1 MFTSTQTILEKID
14 FTNWVSVIIATI
26 DGSILSLLPIAEK
39 PFRRLMMLQNKL
51 VDCMQHRAGLNPR
64 AFR

>member
-1 MFTSTQTILEKID
+1 M
-14 FTNWVSVIIATI
+14 
-26 DGSILSLLPIAEK
+26 SLLPVAEK

-64 AFR
+64 AFRYDVIIDMKLHSPFYD